1 MECPYCK
8 KEMRE
13 GFIPATQYRVRWI
26 AGPPPREFLDT
37 FADREQVWLSEL
49 PMLTYKTAEA
59 FYCPDC
65 KTVILPVKEFKDNFD
80 KFGDKVDEIGKKF
93 AGAFDRFT
101 ASREE
106 KDVRREAERR
116 ERESEKRQENIKK
129 GKDPW
134 EL

>member
-1 MECPYCK
+1 
-8 KEMRE
+8 MRE

-26 AGPPPREFLDT
+26 AGSPKGYWGNLD
-37 FADREQVWLSEL
+37 DREQVWLSEL
-49 PMLTYKTAEA
+49 PLLTYKTAEA

-65 KTVILPVKEFKDNFD
+65 KTVIIPVKEFQDNFD
-80 KFGDKVDEIGKKF
+80 KLGDKVDEIGKKF

-106 KDVRREAERR
+106 KDARREAEKR
-116 ERESEKRQENIKK
+116 ERELEKRQENIKK